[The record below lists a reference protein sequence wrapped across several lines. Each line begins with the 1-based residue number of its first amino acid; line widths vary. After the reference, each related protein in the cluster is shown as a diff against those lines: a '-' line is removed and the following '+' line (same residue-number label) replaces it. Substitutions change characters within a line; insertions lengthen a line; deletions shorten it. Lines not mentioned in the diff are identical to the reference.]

1 MAITYVNTTELDDIA
16 EKLSSLS
23 NDYLNEI
30 NNLFNR
36 LSEVP
41 SETTEWTGTQSK
53 KYLNIILRDK
63 MEYLE
68 VGNKMKYIA
77 DELKRNSIDI
87 NNCVNYCNENEA
99 KKGY

>member
-41 SETTEWTGTQSK
+41 SETKEWTGTQSK

-63 MEYLE
+63 KEYLE